1 MIWMALIPMVMAAE
15 TAEEA
20 EMQRLRDQM
29 RQYQES
35 GAVEYS
41 DKVYLQMVKLDP
53 EGDYLKD
60 SDHMMGAMASSTR
73 GDIQTTMN
81 RLELCQSTER
91 AVQWRTFLW
100 ESTGSVS
107 LKSIPNSEIVFMLG
121 MLTPEQLA
129 AVEFANN
136 SLNNA
141 GQFRGRLPNGAYQ
154 YGDSH
159 FVISATGMMTSSGI
173 KSQSKPAKTITL
185 EGWDVLASSNVGTVL
200 LGEGLRPDTGETI
213 PTTTLVNAGISGGI
227 EVDLGDYYT
236 TVLPMVHLSRG
247 DNVNAWTIQ
256 PTASFGQ
263 SVSEQFN
270 VGLRVFGNVGYMTL
284 VDVDY
289 VKRTMGGGVGLEGR
303 YSIQEMLSAHMF
315 LDGGI
320 MGSHSLVQAF
330 VGLEYRTKVR

>member
-53 EGDYLKD
+53 AGAYLTD

-81 RLELCQSTER
+81 RLELCQSTDR

-107 LKSIPNSEIVFMLG
+107 LKSIPNAEIVFMLG

-136 SLNNA
+136 SLSNT

-154 YGDSH
+154 YGESH
-159 FVISATGMMTSSGI
+159 FVVSATGMMTSSDM
-173 KSQSKPAKTITL
+173 KSKSTPERSPSF
-185 EGWDVLASSNVGTVL
+185 EGWDVLASPNVGTVL
-200 LGEGLRPDTGETI
+200 LGEGLRPDTGDTI
-213 PTTTLVNAGISGGI
+213 PTTVLVNAGISGGV
-227 EVDLGDYYT
+227 EVDLGDYYAT
-236 TVLPMVHLSRG
+236 FLPMVHLSRG
-247 DNVNAWTIQ
+247 DNINAWSIQ
-256 PTASFGQ
+256 PTGSVGQ

-270 VGLRVFGNVGYMTL
+270 VGIRGFGSVGYMTL

-303 YSIQEMLSAHMF
+303 YAIQDFLSLHMF

-320 MGSHSLVQAF
+320 MGSHTMVQAF
-330 VGLEYRTKVR
+330 VGLEYRGKVH